1 MTGGYDTHACAIPTD
16 YIARMSKH
24 SIIAKLACEP
34 DNATE
39 LEAAL
44 AVGIAAAEEESGL
57 EIYSVHKDPNEAG
70 VYWFFELYT
79 DGDALAA
86 HGKGDGMRAAMK
98 GVGGL
103 LSLPPE
109 VSILEPVV
117 AKGLEL

>member
-1 MTGGYDTHACAIPTD
+1 
-16 YIARMSKH
+16 MSKH
-24 SIIAKLACEP
+24 SIIAKLTCEP
-34 DNATE
+34 DSAAD

-57 EIYSVHKDPNEAG
+57 EIYSVHQDPNEAG

-98 GVGGL
+98 GVGAH
-103 LSLPPE
+103 LSQPPE
-109 VSILEPVV
+109 VHILDPLV
-117 AKGLEL
+117 AKGLDI